1 MEENYTPVNSEATEA
16 KLCKSWS
23 FTEKNNKHTT
33 YHTFTIQGK
42 RFSHQT
48 ELKEAAQSYR
58 QRTDFNLDN
67 VYAVHSY
74 YGVTRN
80 LVGTIILAVLAVV
93 SAILAIVNFVGGGD
107 SHSPYDSYYKVAPDP
122 APAEFPVAGVIF
134 LVIAAALAFFAYLVY
149 KKIKPSFILE
159 IQTVIPNNGKIIP
172 QNFTFGTPSVNFGK
186 QAMNPL
192 LMIVLI
198 VLWPI
203 GILYLLTQAKG
214 NKYKFEMDEATGLE
228 IVDTIGAYLIKE

>member
-1 MEENYTPVNSEATEA
+1 MEENYTTVKSEATEA

-42 RFSHQT
+42 RFSHQA
-48 ELKEAAQSYR
+48 ELKEASQSYR

-67 VYAVHSY
+67 VYAVNSY

-80 LVGTIILAVLAVV
+80 LVGTIILAILAVLSLIV
-93 SAILAIVNFVGGGD
+93 SIMNFVGGGD
-107 SHSPYDSYYKVAPDP
+107 TGPSYAE
-122 APAEFPVAGVIF
+122 AEFPVMGVVFLVVAAVLGVI
-134 LVIAAALAFFAYLVY
+134 AYFVY
-149 KKIKPSFILE
+149 KSIKPSFILE
-159 IQTVIPNNGKIIP
+159 IQTVIPKGQLDT
-172 QNFTFGTPSVNFGK
+172 QNFTYGTPSVNFGK
-186 QAMNPL
+186 KAMNPL
-192 LMIVLI
+192 LAIVLI

-203 GILYLLTQAKG
+203 GIIYLLTQAKG

-228 IVDTIGAYLIKE
+228 IVDTIGAHLIKE

>member
-16 KLCKSWS
+16 KLSKTWS

-42 RFSHQT
+42 RFSHQA
-48 ELKEAAQSYR
+48 ELREAAQSYR

-67 VYAVHSY
+67 VYAVNSY

-80 LVGTIILAVLAVV
+80 IVGTVIL
-93 SAILAIVNFVGGGD
+93 AILAALAAIAAIVNLANEGDMPITIGAFV
-107 SHSPYDSYYKVAPDP
+107 V
-122 APAEFPVAGVIF
+122 
-134 LVIAAALAFFAYLVY
+134 AAALGFFAYLVY

-159 IQTVIPNNGKIIP
+159 IQTVLPNNGKIDA
-172 QNFTFGTPSVNFGK
+172 QNFTFGTPTVNFGK
-186 QAMNPL
+186 KALNPL
-192 LMIVLI
+192 LVIMLI

-203 GILYLLTQAKG
+203 GIIYLLTQAKG

>member
-1 MEENYTPVNSEATEA
+1 MEENYTTVKSEATEA

-42 RFSHQT
+42 RFSHQA
-48 ELKEAAQSYR
+48 ELKEASQSYR

-67 VYAVHSY
+67 VYAVNSY

-80 LVGTIILAVLAVV
+80 LVGTIILAILAVLSLIV
-93 SAILAIVNFVGGGD
+93 SIMNFVGGGD
-107 SHSPYDSYYKVAPDP
+107 TGSSYDPYYSYYEPSP
-122 APAEFPVAGVIF
+122 AEAEFPVMGVVFLVVAAVLGVI
-134 LVIAAALAFFAYLVY
+134 AYFVY
-149 KKIKPSFILE
+149 KSIKPSFILE
-159 IQTVIPNNGKIIP
+159 IQTVIPKGQLDT
-172 QNFTFGTPSVNFGK
+172 QNFTYGTPSVNFGK
-186 QAMNPL
+186 KAMNPL
-192 LMIVLI
+192 LAIVLI

-203 GILYLLTQAKG
+203 GIIYLLTQAKG

-228 IVDTIGAYLIKE
+228 IVDTIGAHLIKE

>member
-1 MEENYTPVNSEATEA
+1 MEENYTTVNSEATEA
-16 KLCKSWS
+16 KLCKTWS

-42 RFSHQT
+42 RFSHQA

-67 VYAVHSY
+67 VYAVNTY

-80 LVGTIILAVLAVV
+80 LVGTIILAILAVLA
-93 SAILAIVNFVGGGD
+93 AILAIANFVGGANSGP
-107 SHSPYDSYYKVAPDP
+107 SYGSYYEPTP
-122 APAEFPVAGVIF
+122 ASAEFPIMGVVF
-134 LVIAAALAFFAYLVY
+134 LVVAAALAFFAYLVY
-149 KKIKPSFILE
+149 KKITPSFILE
-159 IQTVIPNNGKIIP
+159 IQTVLPKGERAT
-172 QNFTFGTPSVNFGK
+172 QNFTYGTPSVNFGK
-186 QAMNPL
+186 QATNPL
-192 LMIVLI
+192 LAIVLI

-203 GILYLLTQAKG
+203 GILYLLTHAKG

-228 IVDTIGAYLIKE
+228 IVDTIGAHLIKE